1 MDNTRFQK
9 QKNKYNAYFMLD
21 IKQEIPSIL
30 NLRTQA
36 WLKINRV
43 PLNRRE
49 GTIPHAD
56 SSNWAIGRYFYP
68 ASGSNAVALCL
79 EDIQSQVES
88 VNVRLRNES
97 LNSDSYTTEINIQN
111 NGLTVILVNNSF
123 MEHGN
128 QVKISSNYRYAFYV
142 STYSSPGTAKATVY
156 TGVYN

>member
-1 MDNTRFQK
+1 
-9 QKNKYNAYFMLD
+9 MLD

-68 ASGSNAVALCL
+68 ASGSNAVAQCL

>member
-1 MDNTRFQK
+1 
-9 QKNKYNAYFMLD
+9 MLD

-128 QVKISSNYRYAFYV
+128 QVKLAVITDMPSMLAHILHREQRKLRFIQ
-142 STYSSPGTAKATVY
+142 VY
-156 TGVYN
+156 ITKHYKDGV